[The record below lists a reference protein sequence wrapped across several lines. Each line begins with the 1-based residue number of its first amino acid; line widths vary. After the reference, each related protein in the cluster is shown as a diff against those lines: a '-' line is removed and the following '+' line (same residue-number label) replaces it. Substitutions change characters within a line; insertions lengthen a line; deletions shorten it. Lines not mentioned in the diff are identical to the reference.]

1 MLVCLEC
8 QFENPDNNRFC
19 QKCGT
24 SLTER
29 KCLSCGAMVPVDLE
43 ACPKCHAVTGTFWRA
58 VVQSRN
64 NAVQSEGQSDS
75 FPRAEY
81 LDKEQ
86 RYQLLE
92 PLPVA
97 TIGTVGADVRVLDC
111 QPLRPSRLDLL
122 CKEQDLPTEGVST
135 STSEEYPIPTIALD
149 YLELEQQLYPS
160 LPTVRDAWEEGNLI
174 IVLLEDRQY
183 LLPMIDVWKQQPLAP
198 FQILHL
204 FHQMA
209 ELWTA
214 LQPRGYGDSLLQPG
228 NLRIDEDQ
236 LLYLQRLFEDTSV
249 DDASLKRLGQF
260 WQQLLATYGDHPSI
274 QALNQLCTDM
284 IAELVATSEVL
295 RSQLELIALALQNPP
310 EELNTIPTPPA
321 GRADVS
327 EDTTQP
333 MLKYAEVEPVAPVAS
348 DVPDTNVVM
357 GATRLELND
366 SDEDDPVGES
376 DDIPTI
382 VLPMILV
389 SLEEAGRSDVG
400 RQRDHNEDFFCIQTE
415 AIKSESITER
425 KLQVKGLYILCDGMG
440 GHASGEVASEMA
452 AQTLRDYFAQNWA
465 DEMPSEA
472 VIREGIRV
480 ANSALYEMNQ
490 KNDSSGSGRMG
501 TTLVLVLVHGTQVAI
516 AHVGDSRL
524 YRFSRRSGLEQV
536 TVDHEV
542 GQREIQRGVEAA
554 IAYARPDAYQ
564 LTQALGPRD
573 EQFVNPDVQF
583 LELNEDLLLL
593 LCSDGL
599 TDNDL
604 LEKYCDSHIEPLLST
619 QVNLEQGVNALIDL
633 ANAHNGHDNIT
644 AVVVRA
650 RVRPNLAKLPRG

>member
-1 MLVCLEC
+1 
-8 QFENPDNNRFC
+8 
-19 QKCGT
+19 
-24 SLTER
+24 
-29 KCLSCGAMVPVDLE
+29 MVPVDAE
-43 ACPKCHAVTGTFWRA
+43 ACQNCHAVTGTFWRA
-58 VVQSRN
+58 VVQIRN
-64 NAVQSEGQSDS
+64 NTVQPEGLPSQLP
-75 FPRAEY
+75 FTEY

-92 PLPVA
+92 PLYETA
-97 TIGTVGADVRVLDC
+97 LETIGADVRVLDR
-111 QPLRPSRLDLL
+111 QPLRPSQLDLL
-122 CKEQDLPTEGVST
+122 CKEQDLPTEAMPIAVP
-135 STSEEYPIPTIALD
+135 EEYPIPTIALD

-160 LPTVRDAWEEGNLI
+160 LPAVRDAWEEGGLT

-249 DDASLKRLGQF
+249 EDSSLKRLGQF

-274 QALNQLCTDM
+274 EALNQLCRNM
-284 IAELVATSEVL
+284 IAELVATPEVL
-295 RSQLELIALALQNPP
+295 RSQLEAIALALQSTSN
-310 EELNTIPTPPA
+310 ELNTLFTAPEA
-321 GRADVS
+321 GGAEAS

-333 MLKYAEVEPVAPVAS
+333 MLRLTDA
-348 DVPDTNVVM
+348 DVMPSETLETSVVM
-357 GATRLELND
+357 GTTRIELND
-366 SDEDDPVGES
+366 SNEDDPIGDA

-415 AIKSESITER
+415 AIKSESLTER

-452 AQTLRDYFAQNWA
+452 AHSLRDYFAQHWG

-472 VIREGIRV
+472 VIRDGIRV
-480 ANSALYEMNQ
+480 ANSTLYEMNQ

-501 TTLVLVLVHGTQVAI
+501 TTLVLVLIHGTQVAI

-524 YRFSRRSGLEQV
+524 YRFSRRLGLEQV

-542 GQREIQRGVEAA
+542 GQREIQRGVEPA

-573 EQFVNPDVQF
+573 EQFVSPDVQF
-583 LELNEDLLLL
+583 IELNEDLLLL

-604 LEKYCDSHIEPLLST
+604 LEKYCDSHVEPLLST
-619 QVNLEQGVNALIDL
+619 QSNLEQGVNALIDL
-633 ANAHNGHDNIT
+633 ANVHNGHDNIT
-644 AVVVRA
+644 AVVVRV
-650 RVRPNLAKLPRG
+650 RVRPNLAKMPRG